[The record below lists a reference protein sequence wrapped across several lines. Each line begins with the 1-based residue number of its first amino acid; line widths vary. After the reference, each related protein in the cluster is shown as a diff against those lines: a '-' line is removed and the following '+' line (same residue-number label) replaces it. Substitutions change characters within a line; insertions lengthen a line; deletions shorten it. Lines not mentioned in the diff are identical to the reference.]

1 MQILSKKQGP
11 PLLSIPGFALFGML
25 KTARRSRDPYYTV
38 MPVEVQSGKYT
49 DAQGREMK
57 KSIWIFHVPTFLQ
70 EIVLEHVKSK
80 KKFTINPTSLLSAAI
95 DVNDAQEEDLG
106 VQVDYQVGLENA
118 NVMLSISGGKERG
131 QNVEFD
137 EKLMKTFESSERIEY
152 MFKHVPKRKISLVDI
167 KGDPSPES
175 ISKAV
180 SDIKDSLSSG
190 RGQISRNIL
199 KPKILDVD
207 CSRGEKSDSAPK
219 IGFLLKSCKAGFNSE
234 AQPSIAVYELQYGYK
249 TTSVFLEL
257 EE

>member
-1 MQILSKKQGP
+1 
-11 PLLSIPGFALFGML
+11 LSIPGFALFGIL

-49 DAQGREMK
+49 NAQGQEIK
-57 KSIWIFHVPTFLQ
+57 KSTWVLHVPTSLQ
-70 EIVLEHVKSK
+70 EKVLENVKSR
-80 KKFTINPTSLLSAAI
+80 KKFTINPTSLLSIASDSDI
-95 DVNDAQEEDLG
+95 TDAQEEDLG

-131 QNVEFD
+131 QSVEFD
-137 EKLMKTFESSERIEY
+137 EKLMRTFESSENIEY
-152 MFKHVPKRKISLVDI
+152 IFKHVPRRKIALVDI

-175 ISKAV
+175 VSKAI

-190 RGQISRNIL
+190 RGQISGNIL
-199 KPKILDVD
+199 KPKVIEVD
-207 CSRGEKSDSAPK
+207 SGIGEKSDSAPK
-219 IGFLLKSCKAGFNSE
+219 IGFLLKNCKAGFNSKAE
-234 AQPSIAVYELQYGYK
+234 PSIAVYELQYGFK